1 MTLGNPS
8 LTEIYLFCHLQG
20 CRNIEEQM
28 VEKEIRARVQEVLL
42 QNKSNF
48 LFSAAKYM

>member
-1 MTLGNPS
+1 
-8 LTEIYLFCHLQG
+8 
-20 CRNIEEQM
+20 M

-48 LFSAAKYM
+48 FLFSAAKYM